1 MDSGASPEQRL
12 DEYRRS
18 LGEEGDDLGVVPEH
32 DGRFA
37 GRSADG
43 LVEVTVAEGRV
54 TAVAVRRSP
63 AELPT
68 SDLGDHLAT
77 AVNAA
82 LAAARAAVPTA
93 TDPLPDLDVLLDRL
107 NSVGEQSGEFLR
119 RIGSALDDVM
129 AKVGPRTG
137 MRGDPSPSGVD
148 AVFSDAATALRT
160 ARDQLAGFQGPQVTG
175 SGSDED
181 HEVWV
186 TVGVDGT
193 VSEVELSGAVR
204 GMTSRQFDDR
214 ARQAVNAALDDW
226 TAKRRDQSPPDAA
239 GADFGRL
246 AAQADALRTQSL
258 DQLRGYTKKLN
269 SIMGS
274 IGGP

>member
-1 MDSGASPEQRL
+1 MDRGPSPEQRL
-12 DEYRRS
+12 EEYRRS
-18 LGEEGDDLGVVPEH
+18 LGEDSDDLGELPED
-32 DGRFA
+32 DGRFV

-43 LVEVTVAEGRV
+43 LVEVTVAAGRV
-54 TAVAVRRSP
+54 ASVAVRLSP
-63 AELPT
+63 AEIPT

-77 AVNAA
+77 AVDAA
-82 LAAARAAVPTA
+82 LASARGVVPAA

-107 NSVGEQSGEFLR
+107 NSVGEQSSRFMR
-119 RIGSALDDVM
+119 QVGSALDDVI

-137 MRGDPSPSGVD
+137 MHGDPSPSGVD
-148 AVFSDAATALRT
+148 ALFSDAATALRT
-160 ARDQLAGFQGPQVTG
+160 ARDSLAGFQGPQVTG
-175 SGSDED
+175 NGSDED

-186 TVGVDGT
+186 TIGVDGA
-193 VSEVELSGAVR
+193 VSKVELSGAVR
-204 GMTSRQFDDR
+204 DMTSRQFNDR
-214 ARQAVNAALDDW
+214 ARQAVNAALEDW

-258 DQLRGYTKKLN
+258 DQLRGYTTKLK

-274 IGGP
+274 IGEP